1 MLSFSW
7 FSFSCGF
14 VLKFFFHGVFVVR
27 PYGYA
32 LLVTERVWNREPRS
46 HDRFKNKMAVY
57 LKIRQSCILPFLIS
71 LYKIIA
77 SEKTLSFDEEG
88 FQ

>member
-1 MLSFSW
+1 MIAQPRNVDKRPQSMLSFFSFSW

-46 HDRFKNKMAVY
+46 HDRLKNKMAVY
-57 LKIRQSCILPFLIS
+57 LKIR
-71 LYKIIA
+71 
-77 SEKTLSFDEEG
+77 
-88 FQ
+88 